1 MLSHIL
7 HCPST
12 SQGKSLFSIQQYL
25 GSRLIRSFKLID
37 DLLEKSES
45 DIGNIWTLVKTSSQK
60 TFEKPTEPPM
70 YVSSRIEYPCHLS
83 SRRKC
88 RRSKIANKPA
98 AFSSTT
104 SILTISSSQRSTA
117 DSQLTQRWVYHIIH
131 LRQPRHPRRIL
142 QNPLLS
148 RHHDLCRPGRA
159 QHQRLHRFARQVG
172 VVERLHWSERQE
184 RLGRRK

>member
-1 MLSHIL
+1 MLSPIL

-104 SILTISSSQRSTA
+104 SISTISSSQRCTT
-117 DSQLTQRWVYHIIH
+117 DSQLTQR
-131 LRQPRHPRRIL
+131 
-142 QNPLLS
+142 
-148 RHHDLCRPGRA
+148 
-159 QHQRLHRFARQVG
+159 
-172 VVERLHWSERQE
+172 
-184 RLGRRK
+184 